1 MKPLPIFLMWACLA
15 SLEAQAIPITYTAS
29 LSGASESPPVSSP
42 GSGFTTVVY
51 DPDLNQLTVDVS
63 FTGLNGTVTVAHI
76 HCCTGLPLTGN
87 AGVATAVPSF
97 PGFPGGGTSGTYT
110 HIFDLMDPSSFNP
123 AFVTS
128 SGGTAAGA
136 EAALAAGLAA
146 HTAYLN
152 IHTSFA
158 GSGEI
163 RGFLQAVPE
172 LDATS
177 GPAALALLGGVL
189 ALARERRSS
198 RYEPD
203 RP

>member
-1 MKPLPIFLMWACLA
+1 MKLLPIFLMWACLA

-29 LSGASESPPVSSP
+29 LSGASESPPVPSP
-42 GSGFTTVVY
+42 GSGFTTVVI
-51 DPDLNQLTVDVS
+51 DPDAHTLFVDVS

-97 PGFPGGGTSGTYT
+97 PGFPAGVTSGTYDQV
-110 HIFDLMDPSSFNP
+110 FDLTLASSFNP
-123 AFVTS
+123 AFVTAN
-128 SGGTAAGA
+128 GGTAAGA

-146 HTAYLN
+146 QTAYLN

-177 GPAALALLGGVL
+177 GTTAIALLGGVL

-198 RYEPD
+198 RYDPD
-203 RP
+203 RT